1 MAYVVSDTQAVSGTL
16 FHFLLGNALTKR
28 SQLQEQRVAQTAT
41 VRFSNGKTEHIRNSL
56 FCD

>member
-1 MAYVVSDTQAVSGTL
+1 MACVVSDTKGGSGTL

-41 VRFSNGKTEHIRNSL
+41 VRFSNGKTEHIRNNM
-56 FCD
+56 FRD